1 MATETLARGAS
12 LDIALRIPVG
22 FADGYLA
29 GWVPT
34 SQIRTLSDQLIATLD
49 VQWVPS
55 LVASVESLMLP
66 QGAGY
71 VWAAGESA
79 DMVAVRKAVLAKPG
93 VDAKRMRI
101 ASYWKRGVADHHE
114 TLG

>member
-49 VQWVPS
+49 AAWADPDTTRYLRLRCACAAPTPGTGLWVWRC
-55 LVASVESLMLP
+55 LT
-66 QGAGY
+66 
-71 VWAAGESA
+71 SA
-79 DMVAVRKAVLAKPG
+79 
-93 VDAKRMRI
+93 
-101 ASYWKRGVADHHE
+101 
-114 TLG
+114 

>member
-1 MATETLARGAS
+1 MATEPLARGAS

-49 VQWVPS
+49 VSWVDPDTTRYVR
-55 LVASVESLMLP
+55 LRCADTEDWPVGLAVFDIRLTAP
-66 QGAGY
+66 TGY
-71 VWAAGESA
+71 KLQSKPCQLLITRGETR
-79 DMVAVRKAVLAKPG
+79 V
-93 VDAKRMRI
+93 
-101 ASYWKRGVADHHE
+101 
-114 TLG
+114 